1 MLKNRG
7 HERRPALLPCGDSE
21 HRRVGNSEGATMPQ
35 ALSRA
40 RATRMHERGPDGQ
53 WWGLAGGR
61 AGGCRTA
68 QGSVGFY
75 DMVGEGVADV
85 ERCRA
90 VDALRPCT
98 LLVNSLSVRAV

>member
-1 MLKNRG
+1 
-7 HERRPALLPCGDSE
+7 
-21 HRRVGNSEGATMPQ
+21 MPQ

-75 DMVGEGVADV
+75 DIVPAQWATTHKECRKLCSEKMHCLAFEFASFPSGYT
-85 ERCRA
+85 RCELCA
-90 VDALRPCT
+90 GSHHTFSLAAL
-98 LLVNSLSVRAV
+98 